1 MSTFSLTMDTG
12 SNSKSKVIHS
22 SSSSSS
28 SSVSNIHT
36 NIITECAQT
45 CFIITPGHG
54 HIRDTM
60 S

>member
-12 SNSKSKVIHS
+12 SNSKSKVIH